1 MQQLKF
7 KNDPK
12 IAEYFNTLPS
22 IAQESIMQSGIEID
36 SVEHLKQLSDKFLN
50 EKNTNSASKD

>member
-1 MQQLKF
+1 MQEPKF

-12 IAEYFNTLPS
+12 IAECFNKLPS

-36 SVEHLKQLSDKFLN
+36 SVEHLKQLANKFLN
-50 EKNTNSASKD
+50 EKSTNSASED